1 MPEYKANYLVYKENK
16 ITTETKTYHANNR
29 SDAERKAKDLVDVL
43 SNSLEARVEF
53 QSVSLNVRKK

>member
-1 MPEYKANYLVYKENK
+1 MPEYKASYTVYKDNK
-16 ITTETKTYHANNR
+16 TTTENRTYHANNR
-29 SDAERKAKDLVDVL
+29 SDAERKGKDLVDVL